1 MEDVI
6 IDVEGF
12 ESYAEMPEMKGTK
25 IKLIPSEAIMR
36 EKMYSGIQNL
46 STYKKI
52 AIVPEEKLKKV
63 WQAFRKIVFYTSDK
77 KYGATEVRFANEEP
91 ATAHGTTTLKT
102 GVGVAANI

>member
-36 EKMYSGIQNL
+36 EKMYSGIQIGSVYHIYLQKDSN
-46 STYKKI
+46 STWGEI
-52 AIVPEEKLKKV
+52 EKGL
-63 WQAFRKIVFYTSDK
+63 ASI
-77 KYGATEVRFANEEP
+77 
-91 ATAHGTTTLKT
+91 
-102 GVGVAANI
+102 